1 MAYRDRVAV
10 CWWFVS
16 LQKKGIHMRFLFALL
31 LIAIASSAVADTNVY
46 ARRVS
51 ISSAQADAESIART
65 GILRHCGTA
74 GGRREGIGFSTAGP
88 DAAERNCCYYGRY
101 KIVERGVAYSPTR
114 RGWFAVIR
122 YGN

>member
-1 MAYRDRVAV
+1 
-10 CWWFVS
+10 
-16 LQKKGIHMRFLFALL
+16 MRFLALL
-31 LIAIASSAVADTNVY
+31 LLLSLSSAAVADTNIY

-51 ISSAQADAESIART
+51 ISSAQADAESMART

-101 KIVERGVAYSPTR
+101 RIVERGVAYSPTR